1 MTIPS
6 LLIVKLGAVGDC
18 VHVLY
23 ALRALRSAYP
33 NAKIGWV
40 VEEKSRGVMDG
51 HPDLDELF
59 VFPRKE
65 ISTHLMAGRLIAAI
79 RAYRDF
85 RRDIR
90 KECYQVVIDFQNLFK
105 SGLVAL
111 SSGGRK
117 RIGFWKLRE
126 ANFLLTNHW
135 VNTYP
140 NALHAIEKYFCL
152 LRPLGIEKIPESVQV
167 YVPPEKMEVGDRFWI
182 ENDLSGRR
190 VVAVNPEASWPSK
203 KLELEKYAETIDA
216 LGETGVKSLILWGPK
231 EKESAENLRSLC
243 RSEAL
248 LAPATDIKELYYL
261 LKRCDVYLGNDSGPM
276 HLAAAAGI
284 GVAAV
289 FGPSDPGRVGPWTDK
304 GIVISS
310 KTPCSPC
317 WKHKCPTHDLRC
329 MTSIKAKQLTHAV
342 HRLLEAK

>member
-1 MTIPS
+1 MTISS

-18 VHVLY
+18 VHALY

-40 VEEKSRGVMDG
+40 VEEKSLGVVEG
-51 HPDLDELF
+51 HPDLDELI

-65 ISTHLMAGRLIAAI
+65 VSTHLKAGRLIAAI
-79 RAYRDF
+79 RVYWDF
-85 RRDIR
+85 RREIR
-90 KECYQVVIDFQNLFK
+90 KERYQVVVDFQNLFK

-111 SSGGRK
+111 SSGSRK

-126 ANFLLTNHW
+126 ANFLFTNHW
-135 VNTYP
+135 VSTYP
-140 NALHAIEKYFCL
+140 NAPHAIEKYFCL
-152 LRPLGIEKIPESVQV
+152 LRPLGIERISESVHV
-167 YVPPEKMEVGDRFWI
+167 HIPPEKMETADRFWV

-203 KLELEKYAETIDA
+203 KLELEKYAETIDD
-216 LGETGVKSLILWGPK
+216 LSETGVKSLILWGPN
-231 EKESAENLRSLC
+231 ERESAENLRSLC

-248 LAPATDIKELYYL
+248 LAPLTDIKELYYL
-261 LKRCDVYLGNDSGPM
+261 LKRCDVYFGNDSGPM

-304 GIVISS
+304 SVIISS

-317 WKHKCPTHDLRC
+317 WKRKCPMHHQRC
-329 MTSIKAKQLTHAV
+329 MTRITAKQLTQAV
-342 HRLLEAK
+342 HRLLEA